1 MSAEESCMDPS
12 LPLQEESLAEG
23 SLLPLQDET
32 LHPTRSVHWVTDSQA
47 AHQGEDSRW
56 QVDGSSDSIGMK
68 TLFFYFLA
76 NFVDPGTATC
86 FDVSDP
92 DPN

>member
-1 MSAEESCMDPS
+1 MDPS
-12 LPLQEESLAEG
+12 LPLQEESLAG
-23 SLLPLQDET
+23 GPLLPLQDET

-68 TLFFYFLA
+68 HFFLLSSEFCGSRTP
-76 NFVDPGTATC
+76 VTATGTGTC
-86 FDVSDP
+86 FGVSDP